1 VPLSEHEQRQL
12 EAIEQALYKE
22 DRRLG
27 RLVRSSDPRVHYK
40 RRVVQAAVGFV
51 VGVGMV
57 AAGAVLSQS
66 WHVWLFIAGFV
77 VMLLSG
83 IWALSSWRHMAG
95 VTLGVVGPHGTRSP
109 RRRGTRGTTSRGGR
123 RGRAGGRTP
132 MMERFEERWRRRQE
146 GGR

>member
-12 EAIEQALYKE
+12 EAIEQALYKQ

-27 RLVRSSDPRVHYK
+27 RLVRSSDPRVHYR
-40 RRVVQAAVGFV
+40 RRVVQAAVGFA
-51 VGVGMV
+51 VGIAMV

-66 WHVWLFIAGFV
+66 WHIWLFVGGFV
-77 VMLLSG
+77 VMLLCG
-83 IWALSSWRHMAG
+83 IWALSNWRHMSG
-95 VTLGVVGPHGTRSP
+95 VTLSVVGGSRSRNG
-109 RRRGTRGTTSRGGR
+109 RRRGNRGS
-123 RGRAGGRTP
+123 AARTP